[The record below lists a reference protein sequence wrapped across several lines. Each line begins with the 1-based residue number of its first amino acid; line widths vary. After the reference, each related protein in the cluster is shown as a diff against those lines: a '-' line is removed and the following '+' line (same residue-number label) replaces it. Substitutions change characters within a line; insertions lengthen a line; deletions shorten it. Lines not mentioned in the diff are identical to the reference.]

1 MGNTSSQKEAVE
13 KTHTYS
19 TELKKPLEEP
29 IRGVGTIPDT
39 VDDAS
44 GNNIPPYHSKLR
56 THINTELNS
65 YQYFR
70 SPPPQRDVSDQF
82 GIDTKK
88 DNKFCK
94 KIDTLYNDELNYR
107 KTVDCSQEK
116 PYTREELDTELMY
129 NYGNTRNSTHNPD
142 HNSTHNHPPNST
154 HTNDASDNRHYI
166 NQTHTSR
173 PNSPNTTVPDEITI
187 TRDQALVIKDNR
199 YLTNLEKRIMIMNN
213 ILINDIDP
221 LDIQST
227 EKLRLSKLIEKYTAL
242 RNIYHP
248 DKSLSES
255 GTMFITVNSALEK
268 LKYIKRS
275 IIVDKDFNQLKQDYG
290 NYNNVEKKNPFLSS
304 GVSQTITPEK
314 FNEFYDEHKY
324 NDIYEDDGYGDIM
337 VEGGV
342 REDIDIKPIT
352 ISENNTFLDQF
363 EKNIPE
369 SRHNKIIEYN
379 VPEPCN
385 TDHNCANICSRSSQ
399 FTGKS
404 DSIEYYDYKN
414 AFELSDID
422 RNATT
427 DDISYEDYIKARK
440 TDSLEISDDKKR
452 IIDEYDTKRNDDEKT
467 RQNKFGDYMHHIEK
481 YNNNLNKFTLEN

>member
-1 MGNTSSQKEAVE
+1 MGNTSSQKETPR
-13 KTHTYS
+13 KKYTS
-19 TELKKPLEEP
+19 PTETKQPLEDPIEKKP
-29 IRGVGTIPDT
+29 TISSPT
-39 VDDAS
+39 RDAR
-44 GNNIPPYHSKLR
+44 GNNIPPYHSKLK
-56 THINTELNS
+56 THINTGLNS

-70 SPPPQRDVSDQF
+70 APPPQRDVSNQF
-82 GIDTKK
+82 GIDTTK

-94 KIDTLYNDELNYR
+94 KIDSLYNEELNYR

-116 PYTREELDTELMY
+116 PYTREELDNELIY
-129 NYGNTRNSTHNPD
+129 NSGNT
-142 HNSTHNHPPNST
+142 HNSTRDSVNNST
-154 HTNDASDNRHYI
+154 RDSIYNHDASDNRHYI
-166 NQTHTSR
+166 NQTYMDR

-187 TRDQALVIKDNR
+187 TRDQALIIKDNK

-213 ILINDIDP
+213 ILLNDIDP

-255 GTMFITVNSALEK
+255 GAMFIMVNSALEK

-290 NYNNVEKKNPFLSS
+290 NYNDVEKKNPFLSS
-304 GVSQTITPEK
+304 GISQTITPEK

-324 NDIYEDDGYGDIM
+324 NDMYEDDGYGDIM
-337 VEGGV
+337 VEGGI

-385 TDHNCANICSRSSQ
+385 TDYNCANICSKRSQ

-404 DSIEYYDYKN
+404 NTIAYYDYKN

-440 TDSLEISDDKKR
+440 TDSLEISDAKKR
-452 IIDEYDTKRNDDEKT
+452 IIDEYDTKLQDDEKT

-481 YNNNLNKFTLEN
+481 YNNNLNQFSLEN